1 MQPDYNDMLVPVFVL
16 WFAVYLVFVAL
27 FVIYGVFTTGVT
39 FEFLCHLAV
48 FLSAGRLCSRHSR
61 TLSGRKD
68 FERL

>member
-48 FLSAGRLCSRHSR
+48 FLSAGAFVFGSFSHIIRA
-61 TLSGRKD
+61 
-68 FERL
+68 